1 MIHTPLRTTI
11 EQYFE
16 TLRCIVAELG
26 PQRSLHSSLRRVLA
40 ILAQRHAFIRPH
52 MVIYD
57 PEARTLRLCVAG
69 TPPTTEGIVYEPG
82 VGVTGQ
88 VFTMGQPVIVE
99 CIGDSDVFQNKFFI
113 RNAQEMA
120 ELAFLCLPVFAPRD
134 GASEALEVLGTLS
147 VDTPRLARADLEEAC
162 RFLEVVARLIGN
174 QVAYFQHEVRQQDI
188 KYVRPTEAAPAPGA
202 AALGII
208 ALSKSMQHT
217 VEQVSQ
223 AGGSR
228 TNVLLCGESGT
239 GKELL
244 AELAHSHSVRRH
256 MPLQKVNCASLPP
269 DKLEALFFGVQKGAF
284 PWAVQSHKGVLEQ
297 AHLGTFF
304 LNGIEHLPQILHEGL
319 LRAVREQEVL
329 RLGTTQALPVDVRYM
344 CSTQY
349 GPGQLREAGVLP
361 KELVQALSG
370 AEICVPALRE
380 HPEDILP
387 LAEHFLLEAALVQH
401 KNVRSISSE
410 CIAALVQHDWPGNT
424 REVKNCI
431 ARAVARVKGE
441 QMQVEDLPP
450 SLQNTGKN
458 DALPANFVDA
468 VAAFEQQ
475 LLIKALFKAK
485 GNIVEVSR
493 LLSTS
498 YRIVHYKITKYG
510 LDPKKYAQTA
520 NTHFF
525 DDRQSL

>member
-1 MIHTPLRTTI
+1 MIHTPLRSTL

-26 PQRSLHSSLRRVLA
+26 PQRSLHPSLRRVLA

-99 CIGDSDVFQNKFFI
+99 CIGDSAVFQNKFFM
-113 RNAQEMA
+113 RTEQEMA
-120 ELAFLCLPVFAPRD
+120 ELAFLCLPVFAPKD
-134 GASEALEVLGTLS
+134 GPSEGMEVLGTLS
-147 VDTPRLARADLEEAC
+147 VDTPRLPRANLEEAC

-174 QVAYFQHEVRQQDI
+174 QVAYFQHEVHQQDRACS
-188 KYVRPTEAAPAPGA
+188 RPAEGA
-202 AALGII
+202 VAENVASLGII
-208 ALSKSMQHT
+208 AMSKNMQQS

-223 AGGSR
+223 AGVSR
-228 TNVLLCGESGT
+228 ANILLYGENGT

-244 AELAHSHSVRRH
+244 AELAHLHSARRH
-256 MPLQKVNCASLPP
+256 MPLQKVSCVNLPP
-269 DKLEALFFGVQKGAF
+269 DKLEALFWGVQKGAF
-284 PWAVQSHKGVLEQ
+284 PWAVQSHKGVFEQ
-297 AHLGTFF
+297 AHLGTLF
-304 LNGIEHLPQILHEGL
+304 LNGIEHLPPVLHAGL

-329 RLGTTQALPVDVRYM
+329 RLGGTKALPVDVRFV

-349 GPGQLREAGVLP
+349 SAGQLRETGILSE
-361 KELVQALSG
+361 ELVQALSG

-387 LAEHFLLEAALVQH
+387 LAEHFLLQAATQQG
-401 KNVRSISSE
+401 KAVRRISSE
-410 CIAALVQHDWPGNT
+410 CVNVLIKHGWPGNT
-424 REVKNCI
+424 RELKNCM
-431 ARAVARVKGE
+431 ARAVAQCTGE
-441 QMQVEDLPP
+441 QVQFEDLPP
-450 SLQNTGKN
+450 SLQNN
-458 DALPANFVDA
+458 DRVDELPPNFVDA

-475 LLIKALFKAK
+475 LLHMALHRAK

-498 YRIVHYKITKYG
+498 YRIIHYKITKYEI
-510 LDPKKYAQTA
+510 DPKQY
-520 NTHFF
+520 
-525 DDRQSL
+525 S